1 MGHLPARWNAFIIL
15 MALATLTGCQG
26 FSSGKSNATQGTQT
40 LPGALTA
47 APASVSFGN
56 VQVGTSQ
63 VQSDT
68 LSNTGSS
75 SLTVTA
81 ATMSGAG
88 FTTTGLNLPLTL
100 DVGQSVSFSIVFGP
114 QTAGSASVSLAL
126 TNSASST
133 PLSIALTGTG
143 VAAGGLTGSPASF
156 SFGNVQV
163 GLSQSQ
169 TETLNNTSSQSF
181 TLSQA
186 TFSGSGF
193 STSGLSLPLTL
204 GPNQSTSFAVA
215 FTPATVGAANGT
227 LSLAVSGSST
237 TLDFAL
243 SGVGV
248 APATL
253 SATPASL
260 TFTSVQVGQT
270 QSQTETVRNTG
281 GTNSTISQAT
291 VAGSGFSISGLATP
305 LTLTPGQSASFSVTF
320 APQSAGSVSG
330 SVMVDSDA
338 TNPALSVALSGTA
351 ATQSQGTLSA
361 TAVNAGSVVVG
372 NTGTQTGTLSATGA
386 SVSVTS
392 VSLSGANPSE
402 FSISG
407 ITFPVTVTTTQPVTF
422 TVNFT
427 PGSSGAA
434 SATASFASTA
444 ANTPNAAS
452 LTGTGTAAPI
462 HSVNLSWKAS
472 TTSGLT
478 SYNVYRAV
486 FTASAC
492 GSYSTVGSTASSVTT
507 FTDNLVTD
515 GTTYCYATTAVDA
528 EGESGYS
535 NIVEAVIPSL

>member
-1 MGHLPARWNAFIIL
+1 MGHLPARWNAFIVVI
-15 MALATLTGCQG
+15 ALATLVGCQG
-26 FSSGKSNATQGTQT
+26 FSSGKSNTQGTQT

-47 APASVSFGN
+47 APASVTFGN

-68 LSNTGSS
+68 LSNAGSS
-75 SLTVTA
+75 TLTVTA
-81 ATMSGAG
+81 ATVTGAG
-88 FTTTGLNLPLTL
+88 FSTSGLNLPLTL
-100 DVGQSVSFSIVFGP
+100 DVGQSVSFSIVFAP
-114 QTAGSASVSLAL
+114 QTAGSASGSLAL

-133 PLSIALTGTG
+133 PLNVAFTGTG

-163 GLSQSQ
+163 GLGQSK

-186 TFSGSGF
+186 TFSGTGF
-193 STSGLSLPLTL
+193 STSGLSLPMTL
-204 GPNQSTSFAVA
+204 GPSQSASFAVV
-215 FTPATVGAANGT
+215 FTPATVGAANST
-227 LSLAVSGSST
+227 LSIAVSGSST

-243 SGVGV
+243 SGIGV

-260 TFTSVQVGQT
+260 TFTNVQVGQT
-270 QSQTETVRNTG
+270 QSQTETVRNAG

-291 VAGSGFSISGLATP
+291 IAGSGFSISGLATP
-305 LTLTPGQSASFSVTF
+305 LLLTPGQSASFSVTF
-320 APQSAGSVSG
+320 TPLSAGSVSG
-330 SVMVDSDA
+330 SVMIDSDA
-338 TNPALSVALSGTA
+338 TNPALSVALSGTTV
-351 ATQSQGTLSA
+351 TQSQGTLSA

-372 NTGTQTGTLSATGA
+372 TSGTQTGTLSATGA
-386 SVSVTS
+386 SVAVTS

-422 TVNFT
+422 MVNFT

-434 SATASFASTA
+434 SSTASFASTA
-444 ANTPNAAS
+444 VNTPNTAS
-452 LTGTGTAAPI
+452 LSGTGTAAPI

-472 TTSGLT
+472 TTSGLS

-486 FTASAC
+486 VTSSAC
-492 GSYSTVGSTASSVTT
+492 GSYSNVGSTASSVTT

-535 NIVEAVIPSL
+535 NIVEAVIPAS

>member
-1 MGHLPARWNAFIIL
+1 MGNLPARWNAFIVV
-15 MALATLTGCQG
+15 MTLATLVGCQG

-133 PLSIALTGTG
+133 PLNVALTGTG

-163 GLSQSQ
+163 GLGQSK

-186 TFSGSGF
+186 TFSGTGF
-193 STSGLSLPLTL
+193 STSGLSLPMTL
-204 GPNQSTSFAVA
+204 GPSQSASFAVA
-215 FTPATVGAANGT
+215 FTPATVGAANST
-227 LSLAVSGSST
+227 LSIAVSGSST

-243 SGVGV
+243 SGIGV

-260 TFTSVQVGQT
+260 TFTNVQVGQT
-270 QSQTETVRNTG
+270 QSQTETVRNAG

-291 VAGSGFSISGLATP
+291 IAGSGFSISGLATP
-305 LTLTPGQSASFSVTF
+305 LLLTPGQSASFSVTF
-320 APQSAGSVSG
+320 TPLSAGSVSG
-330 SVMVDSDA
+330 SVMIDSDA
-338 TNPALSVALSGTA
+338 TNPALSVALSGTTV
-351 ATQSQGTLSA
+351 TQSQGTLSA

-372 NTGTQTGTLSATGA
+372 TSGTQTGTLSATGA
-386 SVSVTS
+386 ERIGN
-392 VSLSGANPSE
+392 LSELEWRQLFGIFHQRNYVPRHCDDNSAGYVYRDLHARRVGGRIGYGVVCQYRSQHTEHREPHRYRHGGANPFCQLVLEGQYDFGPEQLQRLSRGLHGKCLRFLFDRWFHCE
-402 FSISG
+402 FGHNVHRQSG
-407 ITFPVTVTTTQPVTF
+407 
-422 TVNFT
+422 NRW
-427 PGSSGAA
+427 
-434 SATASFASTA
+434 
-444 ANTPNAAS
+444 
-452 LTGTGTAAPI
+452 
-462 HSVNLSWKAS
+462 H
-472 TTSGLT
+472 
-478 SYNVYRAV
+478 NVLLRDHGRGRRRREWLLQH
-486 FTASAC
+486 C
-492 GSYSTVGSTASSVTT
+492 
-507 FTDNLVTD
+507 
-515 GTTYCYATTAVDA
+515 
-528 EGESGYS
+528 
-535 NIVEAVIPSL
+535 

>member
-1 MGHLPARWNAFIIL
+1 MGHLPARLNAFLVVI
-15 MALATLTGCQG
+15 ALTALVGCQG
-26 FSSGKSNATQGTQT
+26 FSSGKSSTQGTQT
-40 LPGALTA
+40 LPGTLTA
-47 APASVSFGN
+47 TPTSITFGN

-63 VQSDT
+63 TQSDT
-68 LSNTGSS
+68 LTNTGSS
-75 SLTVTA
+75 GLTVTA
-81 ATMSGAG
+81 ATVSGAG

-100 DVGQSVSFSIVFGP
+100 DVGQSVTFSVVFSP
-114 QTAGSASVSLAL
+114 LSAGSATGNLAL

-133 PLSIALTGTG
+133 PLNVALAGTG

-169 TETLNNTSSQSF
+169 IETLNNTSSQSF
-181 TLSQA
+181 TLSQT
-186 TFSGSGF
+186 TFSGMGF
-193 STSGLSLPLTL
+193 STTGLTLPMTL
-204 GPNQSTSFAVA
+204 GPNQSASFAVV
-215 FTPATVGAANGT
+215 FTPTTVGAANGT
-227 LSLAVSGSST
+227 LSITVSGSST

-243 SGVGV
+243 SGIGV

-253 SATPASL
+253 SATPATL

-320 APQSAGSVSG
+320 APKSAGTVSG
-330 SVMVDSDA
+330 SVMIDSDA
-338 TNPALSVALSGTA
+338 TNPALSVTLSGTA
-351 ATQSQGTLSA
+351 VTQSQGTLSA

-372 NTGTQTGTLSATGA
+372 TTGSQTGTLSATGA

-392 VSLSGANPSE
+392 VSLSGANASE
-402 FSISG
+402 FFISG

-444 ANTPNAAS
+444 VNTPNTAS

-462 HSVNLSWKAS
+462 HSVSLSWKAS

-486 FTASAC
+486 FSSSVC
-492 GSYSTVGSTASSVTT
+492 GSYSNVGSTASSVTA

-515 GTTYCYATTAVDA
+515 GTTYCYATTAVDSS
-528 EGESGYS
+528 GESDYS
-535 NIVEAVIPSL
+535 NIVEASIPAP